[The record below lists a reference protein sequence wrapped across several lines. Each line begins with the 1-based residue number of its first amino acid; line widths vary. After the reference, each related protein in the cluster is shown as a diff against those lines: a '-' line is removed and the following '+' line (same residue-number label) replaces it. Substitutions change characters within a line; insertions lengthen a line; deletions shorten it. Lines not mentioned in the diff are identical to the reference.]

1 MYYRRK
7 IVAVLFSVVAAF
19 ASNGQSANTQLSL
32 ISAKINKALNYKV
45 NVTIKVDL
53 PHLTMPQVNAIVYF
67 KQKDKFKVES
77 KSIAVIP
84 KQGFVQLS
92 NLIGDTTSYTAI
104 YQGNDIIAGN
114 KVRTIS
120 VIPMSDT
127 GDVIL
132 GKLWVDE
139 TRHLIM
145 KSQITTKQNGT
156 VITTYE
162 YKSQMQ
168 YGLPDVM
175 TFEVDIKKFKIPK
188 ALAADINTSNSSADS
203 KVSKKGVIVIT
214 LTNYLVNKGIDD
226 AVFKK

>member
-1 MYYRRK
+1 MYVRK
-7 IVAVLFSVVAAF
+7 KILVVLLLVVAVYAGT
-19 ASNGQSANTQLSL
+19 GQSANMQLSL
-32 ISAKINKALNYKV
+32 ISAKINKALNYRV
-45 NVTIKVDL
+45 NVNIKVDL

-92 NLIGDTTSYTAI
+92 NFISDTTSYTAI
-104 YQGNDIIAGN
+104 YQGYDIVAGN
-114 KVRTIS
+114 KVRAIS

-145 KSQITTKQNGT
+145 KSQVTTKQNGT

-162 YKSQMQ
+162 YKSQVIF
-168 YGLPDVM
+168 GLPDVM
-175 TFEVDIKKFKIPK
+175 TFEVDVKKFKIPK
-188 ALAADINTSNSSADS
+188 AVAADINTSNSSSDTKAG
-203 KVSKKGVIVIT
+203 KKGVIVIT
-214 LTNYLVNKGIDD
+214 LTNYVVNKGIDD
-226 AVFKK
+226 AIFKK